1 MRIPMFQYKIAAV
14 TGEVS
19 QPHRKPVLSNSFGCL
34 LASER
39 EGGGGATPKFQIL
52 FLAKKEC
59 QCICDLA
66 CTGINV
72 ITYTYCCCSVKVHC

>member
-1 MRIPMFQYKIAAV
+1 MRIPMFRYKIAAL

-39 EGGGGATPKFQIL
+39 EGGGGYAEVPNLISC
-52 FLAKKEC
+52 EER
-59 QCICDLA
+59 
-66 CTGINV
+66 V
-72 ITYTYCCCSVKVHC
+72 PMYM